1 MRHVRWVPVLAVVSL
16 IAATTAARAAL
27 WRLTC
32 IDGNPQAVVK
42 VPGEPRQP
50 ADWVTCDGI
59 RDGVCT
65 FSVERQICA
74 CPGKGCCGYDTFAV
88 SAGRSQVVRDTP
100 GLPTPPPALPAVSG
114 AAAPARRDGV
124 SGRTDALRRRPPP
137 GHVAARSERSV
148 ISVISAGA
156 KTRIAGPQKPVPRLT

>member
-16 IAATTAARAAL
+16 IVATTAARATL

-42 VPGEPRQP
+42 VPGEPPQP

-65 FSVERQICA
+65 FSVERQVCG
-74 CPGKGCCGYDTFAV
+74 CPGRGCCGYDTFTV

-100 GLPTPPPALPAVSG
+100 GFPHLRLRCRRCPGPPLSSDETGCSVAPT
-114 AAAPARRDGV
+114 R
-124 SGRTDALRRRPPP
+124 
-137 GHVAARSERSV
+137 
-148 ISVISAGA
+148 
-156 KTRIAGPQKPVPRLT
+156 